1 MNSTSVDNGAKFSPR
16 PQAPWRA
23 VARLTKRSAQREC
36 RVVDKVGCQSSRE
49 DGALAATRGPARLF
63 SSEGDASRGEGANIS
78 EIERREI
85 REGLIATVVGAGVD
99 DFATNRL
106 IRQIST
112 NPDALESVIR
122 LSLNE
127 SARLHAL
134 SRTGLM
140 DAGPQARLDGVAF
153 LTAEAL
159 ATPFAAVSL
168 LDDDRQ
174 HLVGCNAAAEV
185 GERWRPVGLS
195 ICKYTVVSGIP
206 FIVDDA
212 KVHPLLAG
220 HPAVISGEVGAYAGV
235 PLFSDDDQAV
245 GTLYSW
251 DSHPRRWTSGQ
262 ILVLQDMA
270 DLASAKIFR
279 RPI

>member
-1 MNSTSVDNGAKFSPR
+1 VSRPTIVPLQWARATQTIPSDGEVTSI
-16 PQAPWRA
+16 
-23 VARLTKRSAQREC
+23 LETE
-36 RVVDKVGCQSSRE
+36 
-49 DGALAATRGPARLF
+49 L
-63 SSEGDASRGEGANIS
+63 
-78 EIERREI
+78 REI
-85 REGLIATVVGAGVD
+85 REGLIATVVGVGVD

-106 IRQIST
+106 VERMSAD
-112 NPDALESVIR
+112 PDALESVIR
-122 LSLNE
+122 VSLSQ
-127 SARLHAL
+127 SARMDAL
-134 SRTGLM
+134 NSTGLM
-140 DAGPQARLDGVAF
+140 GADSQTMLDNVAS

-174 HLVGCNAAAEV
+174 FLAGSSTALEA

-212 KVHPLLAG
+212 TAHPLLAA

-235 PLFSDDDQAV
+235 PLFSEDDQAV
-245 GTLYSW
+245 GTLYIW
-251 DSHPRRWTSGQ
+251 DNRPRRWTSGQ
-262 ILVLQDMA
+262 IIVLQDMA
-270 DLASAKIFR
+270 DLAAAKIFR